1 MSSASSLPG
10 YLSNVLKLI
19 LILKGD
25 EEFANLHAVTFH
37 LQPDT
42 NESSS
47 HPANDSVNAPSPL
60 PPLPSSSTSLTDLP
74 ILHFPIILPATLIPT
89 DAILALRGFC
99 NSSLPQQQD
108 NNTNNDLHVSQQPS
122 LMSTT
127 PSDSSLT
134 VPPPSPLNA
143 VAIRQESSLVPY
155 RNISPRRDIVDDGH
169 QQEVL

>member
-74 ILHFPIILPATLIPT
+74 ILSFSNHSSCHSYSHRRYSCPAWFL
-89 DAILALRGFC
+89 
-99 NSSLPQQQD
+99 
-108 NNTNNDLHVSQQPS
+108 
-122 LMSTT
+122 
-127 PSDSSLT
+127 
-134 VPPPSPLNA
+134 
-143 VAIRQESSLVPY
+143 
-155 RNISPRRDIVDDGH
+155 
-169 QQEVL
+169 